1 MRKQTKPLRR
11 IAVLGLGSI
20 ATALALSALAYIVSP
35 TSAILALVAIMWL
48 ATFRIAGS
56 NRKELTTLKE
66 QNRTSRAGYEAV
78 IERLCGAVG
87 IHDEVNDR
95 ETQRLS
101 RLASILVRQMR
112 VPTEQVKIVEQAAA
126 LRDLGK
132 QGVAQQVLDKREAF
146 DERDW
151 AEMKRHP
158 EIGYQLL
165 KEVSFLS
172 EVADVVRAHHER
184 YDGQGYPHRL
194 RGESIPIG
202 ARILS
207 VLEAFVA
214 MTSSRSYRK
223 TRTPEDAMQEI
234 LRNAGTQFDPE
245 VVRAFSDVERR
256 GLLSSRTTEPMR
268 VAEPRVPSEV

>member
-1 MRKQTKPLRR
+1 
-11 IAVLGLGSI
+11 
-20 ATALALSALAYIVSP
+20 
-35 TSAILALVAIMWL
+35 
-48 ATFRIAGS
+48 
-56 NRKELTTLKE
+56 
-66 QNRTSRAGYEAV
+66 
-78 IERLCGAVG
+78 
-87 IHDEVNDR
+87 
-95 ETQRLS
+95 
-101 RLASILVRQMR
+101 MR

-126 LRDLGK
+126 LRDVGK
-132 QGVAQQVLDKREAF
+132 QGVARAVLDKREAF

-158 EIGYQLL
+158 EIGYQML
-165 KEVSFLS
+165 KEISFLS

-223 TRTPEDAMQEI
+223 TRTHEDAMQEI

-245 VVRAFSDVERR
+245 IVRAFIDAERR
-256 GLLSSRTTEPMR
+256 GLLSSKAPAPTR
-268 VAEPRVPSEV
+268 VS

>member
-1 MRKQTKPLRR
+1 MSKPTKPLRR

-56 NRKELTTLKE
+56 NRKELATLRE
-66 QNRTSRAGYEAV
+66 QSRTSRAGYEAV

-87 IHDEVNDR
+87 IHDEINDR

-126 LRDLGK
+126 LRDVGK

-151 AEMKRHP
+151 TEMKRHP

-172 EVADVVRAHHER
+172 EVAEVVRAHHER

-256 GLLSSRTTEPMR
+256 GLLSSRAPEPTR
-268 VAEPRVPSEV
+268 VADPRVPSEV

>member
-1 MRKQTKPLRR
+1 MSKQPKPLRR

-20 ATALALSALAYIVSP
+20 ATALVLSALAYIVSP

-56 NRKELTTLKE
+56 NRKELATLRE
-66 QNRTSRAGYEAV
+66 QSRTSRAGYEAV

-87 IHDEVNDR
+87 IHDEINDR

-126 LRDLGK
+126 LRDVGK

-158 EIGYQLL
+158 EIGYQML

-256 GLLSSRTTEPMR
+256 GLLSSRTPGPTR
-268 VAEPRVPSEV
+268 VADPRVPSEV

>member
-1 MRKQTKPLRR
+1 MSKPTKPLRR

-56 NRKELTTLKE
+56 NRKELATLRE
-66 QNRTSRAGYEAV
+66 QSRTSRAGYEAV

-87 IHDEVNDR
+87 IHDEINDR

-158 EIGYQLL
+158 EIGYQML

-256 GLLSSRTTEPMR
+256 GLLSSRAPEPTR
-268 VAEPRVPSEV
+268 VADPRVPSEV

>member
-1 MRKQTKPLRR
+1 MSKQTKPLRR

-20 ATALALSALAYIVSP
+20 ATALVLSALAYIISP
-35 TSAILALVAIMWL
+35 TSAILALVTIMWL

-56 NRKELTTLKE
+56 NRKDLAALRE
-66 QNRTSRAGYEAV
+66 QSRTSRAGYEAV

-87 IHDEVNDR
+87 IHDEINDR

-158 EIGYQLL
+158 EIGYQML

-194 RGESIPIG
+194 RGESIPLG

-256 GLLSSRTTEPMR
+256 GLLSSRAPEPTR
-268 VAEPRVPSEV
+268 GADPRVPSEV

>member
-1 MRKQTKPLRR
+1 MSKQPKPLRR

-56 NRKELTTLKE
+56 NRKELATLRE
-66 QNRTSRAGYEAV
+66 QSRTSRAGYEAV

-87 IHDEVNDR
+87 IHDEINDR

-126 LRDLGK
+126 LRDVGK

-146 DERDW
+146 DECDW

-158 EIGYQLL
+158 EIGYQML

-256 GLLSSRTTEPMR
+256 GLLSIRAPEPTR
-268 VAEPRVPSEV
+268 VTDPRVPSEV